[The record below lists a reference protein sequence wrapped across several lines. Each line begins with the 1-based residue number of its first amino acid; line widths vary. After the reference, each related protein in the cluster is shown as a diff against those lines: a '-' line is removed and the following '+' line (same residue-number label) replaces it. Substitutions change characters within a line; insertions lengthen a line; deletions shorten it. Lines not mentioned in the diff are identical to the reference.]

1 VTAEPTEEPS
11 PSRTSKDNVF
21 KEITLS
27 ARTVRLVVLA
37 VSVVLLLVLSAGV
50 VVALLE
56 VQKVRTELA
65 EVREMLR
72 TPQQVGGR
80 PAAPPP
86 PPLPAEPV
94 SLAGAQFKGSRS
106 ARVAILE
113 FSDFECPF
121 CSRFTLTTFPELQK
135 EYLDTGKVQL
145 AFRHLPL
152 DQIHPN
158 ARKAAEAAE
167 CAGKQGKFW
176 EMHDAMFVDP
186 KRLSQMDIQG
196 YAAATGLRKVD
207 FDRCLAGEA
216 TARVAED
223 VAEAMRLQVY
233 GTPAFL
239 VGTVES
245 DGRLRVLERM
255 SGAQQIGSFRTV
267 LDRLLK
273 IAN

>member
-1 VTAEPTEEPS
+1 MT
-11 PSRTSKDNVF
+11 TS
-21 KEITLS
+21 
-27 ARTVRLVVLA
+27 A
-37 VSVVLLLVLSAGV
+37 VLLLFLSVGV
-50 VVALLE
+50 VLALLE
-56 VQKVRTELA
+56 VNELRSELA

-72 TPQQVGGR
+72 SPQQAGGR
-80 PAAPPP
+80 PSAPPP
-86 PPLPAEPV
+86 PTLPVEPV
-94 SLAGAQFKGSRS
+94 SLRGAQIKGSRS

-121 CSRFTLTTFPELQK
+121 CSRFTLTTFPELQN

-186 KRLSQMDIQG
+186 KRLSQIDIQG
-196 YAAATGLRKVD
+196 YAAAAGLQKVD

-239 VGTVES
+239 LGTVEA

-255 SGAQQIGSFRTV
+255 SGAQQIRSFRTV
-267 LDRLLK
+267 LDRILK
-273 IAN
+273 TTN